1 MKVTRTLFFLLL
13 PVALFAATPPYKTN
27 DPATD
32 EDFRVIYD
40 ALASHQHDNDGT
52 TRLDTVVI
60 PPRSAIRGTITSKT
74 VGQVFF
80 DTISFVTCISTA
92 AASTTAWVIQSSTA
106 TVCPH

>member
-1 MKVTRTLFFLLL
+1 MKMMMTFLFLLL
-13 PVALFAATPPYKTN
+13 PATLIAATPPYKTN

-32 EDFRVIYD
+32 EDFRVIFD
-40 ALASHQHDNDGT
+40 AMSTHQHDNDGT
-52 TRLDTVVI
+52 MRLDTVVI

-80 DTISFVTCISTA
+80 DTTSFVTCISTA